1 MGFVKNEDGKLIVNQ
16 DTRNI
21 PKLMFFMYLYGYST
35 QQIADILIKLSK
47 RSYLGNIKWTASG
60 VARTLRNERYCGD
73 VLTRK
78 RFKEFAPDVDK
89 QKTFKN
95 TGEKPQSYYKDDHQR
110 IISHDDFIAVQR
122 IMNNA
127 RFGGTSLL
135 PELRVI
141 PEGLLKGF
149 VIVHPKWGSFTKEDY
164 INACKSVDTDIYANI
179 TEAAGEADTFDLRGY
194 EIADFKLFDDQN
206 IPAVTLG
213 QKEIRFN
220 QTCISNMSSGNYVEL
235 LIHPLKKELAI
246 RPTTQDN
253 RYAVQWSKGS
263 KKNGETRGIACKAFI
278 NTLFGIMGWNIEY
291 RYKLYG
297 CIYHDEKDCAGIF
310 SNMDSSILINKEEYL
325 SNMDM
330 DSPEK
335 LLGVTGKCVRA
346 VSGNFANNFGKEYYI
361 EKSQRELFELTKE
374 QWQTRIEG
382 QMCSTGEKL
391 NVTPYEELRN
401 FIKQELGELFEEEI

>member
-1 MGFVKNEDGKLIVNQ
+1 M
-16 DTRNI
+16 
-21 PKLMFFMYLYGYST
+21 
-35 QQIADILIKLSK
+35 
-47 RSYLGNIKWTASG
+47 
-60 VARTLRNERYCGD
+60 
-73 VLTRK
+73 
-78 RFKEFAPDVDK
+78 
-89 QKTFKN
+89 
-95 TGEKPQSYYKDDHQR
+95 
-110 IISHDDFIAVQR
+110 
-122 IMNNA
+122 
-127 RFGGTSLL
+127 
-135 PELRVI
+135 
-141 PEGLLKGF
+141 
-149 VIVHPKWGSFTKEDY
+149 IVHPKWGSFTKEDY

-325 SNMDM
+325 SNTDI
-330 DSPEK
+330 DTPDK